1 MRLVYLILLLLGML
15 STAMAQIEIKSYTK
29 YISSPSNS
37 AISEDGNYY
46 YVSHGKGLGV
56 YKINPQTKL
65 LENIQ
70 EIKIE
75 RGATNLILTPDN
87 QYVIRTGYSEAM
99 LVVYKRNTSDGKL
112 SLYKKYTE
120 TRDGKELMN
129 KVSDFAISP
138 SGRYLFLESDRTLMT
153 LRFEEG
159 AISYVEEHVLE
170 RSYHGTVT
178 FSPDNKHVFIG
189 NYHFDGNSHNTILT
203 LDETTGKLQ
212 IKGSLSEDYLIP
224 GTTFYIYG
232 EKRQYDVSPKLEYMA
247 FSPDG
252 KDVYM
257 EGSEWYPNGNRS
269 AFMHYRWINGTL
281 TLQKAY
287 YKLPPT
293 FQIETMKNIY
303 LDGSGGY
310 LYILTGG
317 EASGVHVFKRNEDTG
332 ALTFVKS
339 FHKKNNLPRIVT
351 PYRASFSP
359 DNQHVYIS
367 NFFGGNIV
375 TLENKDGKPS
385 PKKSKPNNNYN
396 QPKPVVHNNVNNNN
410 SNNTNNNSNNNSNT
424 PQSDCQYTPITK
436 TEIVRIEA
444 RLKDLETEQARYDY
458 ALKALQNRCLET
470 MQVLRLARLFE
481 VEYMRLE
488 LVKFAYYYTS
498 DIENFYLLDT
508 LFTNDRL
515 KQAFRKAI
523 EG

>member
-1 MRLVYLILLLLGML
+1 ML
-15 STAMAQIEIKSYTK
+15 STAMAQVEIKSYTK

-46 YVSHGKGLGV
+46 YVEHGKGLGV

-70 EIKIE
+70 EVKVE
-75 RGATNLILTPDN
+75 GGSTNLVLTPDN
-87 QYVIRTGYSEAM
+87 QFVLTTGYKEAM
-99 LVVYKRNTSDGKL
+99 LVIYKRNASDGKL
-112 SLYKKYTE
+112 SLYKRYAK

-129 KVSDFAISP
+129 KVSNLVISP

-153 LRFEEG
+153 LRFEDG
-159 AISYVEEHVLE
+159 AISYVEKHELK

-189 NYHFDGNSHNTILT
+189 NYHFDGNSDNTILT
-203 LDETTGKLQ
+203 LDEATGKLQ
-212 IKGSLSEDYLIP
+212 IKGSLSQDYLIP
-224 GTTFYIYG
+224 GTTFYIDG
-232 EKRQYDVSPKLEYMA
+232 EKRQYNVSPMLEYMA
-247 FSPDG
+247 FSPEG

-257 EGSEWYPNGNRS
+257 QGSEWYSNGSRS

-317 EASGVHVFKRNEDTG
+317 DASGVHVFKRDMDTG

-339 FHKKNNLPRIVT
+339 FFKKNGLSRIVT

-359 DNQHVYIS
+359 DNQQVYIS
-367 NFFGGNIV
+367 SFFGGNII

-385 PKKSKPNNNYN
+385 PKKTKPNNNYN
-396 QPKPVVHNNVNNNN
+396 QPKPVVNNNSSNNSNNNN
-410 SNNTNNNSNNNSNT
+410 SNNSNT
-424 PQSDCQYTPITK
+424 PQTDCQYTQIST
-436 TEIVRIEA
+436 TEIARIEA
-444 RLKDLETEQARYDY
+444 RIAELETEQARYDY
-458 ALKALQNRCLET
+458 ALKAVQNRCLET
-470 MQVLRLARLFE
+470 LQVLKLARLFE

-488 LVKFAYYYTS
+488 FVKFAYYYTS
-498 DIENFYLLDT
+498 DLENFYLLDT
-508 LFTNDRL
+508 LFTNNRL
-515 KQAFRKAI
+515 KQAFKKSM

>member
-1 MRLVYLILLLLGML
+1 MRLFNLIFLLLSVLNTSIG
-15 STAMAQIEIKSYTK
+15 QVEIKSYTK

-46 YVSHGKGLGV
+46 YVAHGKGLGI

-87 QYVIRTGYSEAM
+87 QYVIRTGYSEAI
-99 LVVYKRNTSDGKL
+99 LVVYKRNASDGKL
-112 SLYKKYTE
+112 SLYKKYTQ
-120 TRDGKELMN
+120 TKDGKALMN

-138 SGRYLFLESDRTLMT
+138 SGRYLFLESGRTLMT
-153 LRFEEG
+153 LRFEDG
-159 AISYVEEHVLE
+159 GISYVEEHVLKG
-170 RSYHGTVT
+170 SYHGTVT
-178 FSPDNKHVFIG
+178 FSPDNKHVFIE

-212 IKGSLSEDYLIP
+212 VKGSLSEDYLIP

-232 EKRQYDVSPKLEYMA
+232 EKRQYNVSPILEYMA

-257 EGSEWYPNGNRS
+257 EGSEWYPNGSRG
-269 AFMHYRWINGTL
+269 AFMHYRWINGKL

-339 FHKKNNLPRIVT
+339 FFKKNNLPRIVT

-367 NFFGGNIV
+367 SFFGGNII
-375 TLENKDGKPS
+375 TLENKGGKPS

-396 QPKPVVHNNVNNNN
+396 QEPKPVVHHNSGNNSSNN
-410 SNNTNNNSNNNSNT
+410 SNNSNASQT
-424 PQSDCQYTPITK
+424 DCQHTQIST
-436 TEIVRIEA
+436 TEITRIEE
-444 RLKDLETEQARYDY
+444 RLMELDTEQARYDY
-458 ALKALQNRCLET
+458 ALKAVQNRCLAT
-470 MQVLRLARLFE
+470 LQVLKLARLFE

-488 LVKFAYYYTS
+488 FVKFAYYYTS
-498 DIENFYLLDT
+498 DLDNFYLLDT

-515 KQAFRKAI
+515 KQAFKKSM
-523 EG
+523 E